1 MDTLSH
7 GLYGGVAFGRKSK
20 HSFLL
25 ALCFGMMPDLL
36 SFGIF
41 TLVGFFGG
49 IQPEWQLAPPDPASI
64 PEYVYTLYNYTHSLV
79 IAGIVIGAVWLY
91 RGKPLIPLF
100 AWPLHI
106 LFDIPMHSLAFFP
119 TPFLWPVSEYR
130 FDGVSWG
137 SSYIIASYLTI
148 LALLLL
154 QLFFSHRRARLS
166 GQKGNV

>member
-20 HSFLL
+20 RSFIL
-25 ALCFGMMPDLL
+25 ALTFGMLPDLL

-41 TLVGFFGG
+41 TIVGLLGG
-49 IQPEWQLAPPDPASI
+49 IDPEWQLAPPDPATI
-64 PEYVYTLYNYTHSLV
+64 PDYVYTLYNYTHSFV
-79 IAGIVIGAVWLY
+79 IATLVIGAVWLY
-91 RGKPLIPLF
+91 RGKPLVELF

-119 TPFLWPVSEYR
+119 TPFLWPLSDYR

-137 SSYIIASYLTI
+137 SGYIILGYLSLITI
-148 LALLLL
+148 LLIQLWYSKRTKATPGLLE
-154 QLFFSHRRARLS
+154 
-166 GQKGNV
+166 